1 MANQQ
6 RSGPD
11 RLTARTKW
19 RMRAVEILYEA
30 ESRDIE
36 PSKVLVERADRA
48 FADPEAPRLPAYS
61 EQLVRGVA
69 THLDELD
76 DLIGRAASGWSVERL
91 PAVDRNVLRVGL
103 YEIRHVA
110 DVDTPVAIKEA
121 LRVAEQIGS
130 SDDTSF
136 VNAVLDAAAK
146 SAPKPDDDVPGWN
159 QVVID
164 EDRD

>member
-1 MANQQ
+1 MRKEQHD
-6 RSGPD
+6 PH

-36 PSKVLVERADRA
+36 PSKVLAERADRA
-48 FADPEAPRLPAYS
+48 FNDPEAPRLPAYA

-69 THLDELD
+69 QNLDELD
-76 DLIGRAASGWSVERL
+76 AVLGKAASGWSVERM
-91 PAVDRNVLRVGL
+91 PAVDRNVLRVAL

-121 LRVAEQIGS
+121 MRVAEQIGS

-136 VNAVLDAAAK
+136 VNAVLDTAAK
-146 SAPKPDDDVPGWN
+146 AA
-159 QVVID
+159 
-164 EDRD
+164 

>member
-1 MANQQ
+1 VRKEQHE
-6 RSGPD
+6 PH

-36 PSKVLVERADRA
+36 PSKVLAERADRA
-48 FADPEAPRLPAYS
+48 FNDPEAPRLPAYA

-69 THLDELD
+69 QNLDELD
-76 DLIGRAASGWSVERL
+76 AVLGKAASGWSVERM
-91 PAVDRNVLRVGL
+91 PAVDRNVLRVAL

-121 LRVAEQIGS
+121 MRVAEQIGS

-136 VNAVLDAAAK
+136 VNAVLDTAAK
-146 SAPKPDDDVPGWN
+146 AA
-159 QVVID
+159 
-164 EDRD
+164 

>member
-1 MANQQ
+1 VRKEQHE
-6 RSGPD
+6 PH

-36 PSKVLVERADRA
+36 PSKVLAERADRA
-48 FADPEAPRLPAYS
+48 FKDPEAPRLPAYA

-69 THLDELD
+69 QNLDELD
-76 DLIGRAASGWSVERL
+76 TVLGKAASGWSVERM
-91 PAVDRNVLRVGL
+91 PAVDRNVLRVAL

-121 LRVAEQIGS
+121 MRVAEQIGS

-136 VNAVLDAAAK
+136 VNAVLDTAAK
-146 SAPKPDDDVPGWN
+146 AA
-159 QVVID
+159 
-164 EDRD
+164 

>member
-1 MANQQ
+1 
-6 RSGPD
+6 
-11 RLTARTKW
+11 
-19 RMRAVEILYEA
+19 MRAVEILYEA

-36 PSKVLVERADRA
+36 PSKVLAERADRA
-48 FADPEAPRLPAYS
+48 FKDPEAPRLPAYS

-69 THLDELD
+69 QKLDELD
-76 DLIGRAASGWSVERL
+76 AVLGKASSGWSVERM

-121 LRVAEQIGS
+121 MRVAEQIGS

-136 VNAVLDAAAK
+136 INAVLDTAAK
-146 SAPKPDDDVPGWN
+146 A
-159 QVVID
+159 
-164 EDRD
+164 E